1 MKQAQERIFC
11 PIIPA
16 FVVKRSMRAAIAFR
30 LFISLRRETLPTRAT
45 GLAFEGPNDFVR
57 YPTAIKSTG
66 LGAHGLARHNA
77 VTFRWVKGI
86 PACHFR
92 EGLGGFGDSAKRG
105 AGLDSESTPPAPS
118 IRSTRRHP
126 PVRGE
131 R

>member
-1 MKQAQERIFC
+1 MKQAQERLFC

-30 LFISLRRETLPTRAT
+30 LFLSLRRETLPTRAT

-92 EGLGGFGDSAKRG
+92 EGLGGFGIAPSEALVLIAKVLRLPLPFAVRG
-105 AGLDSESTPPAPS
+105 A
-118 IRSTRRHP
+118 IHRF
-126 PVRGE
+126 
-131 R
+131 